1 MPPRRTKRAQANAKG
16 KQGVD
21 SEEAME
27 TIPLKQDEKAP
38 INLTGSLQTEPKSIE
53 VTAEPNNN
61 NPEGKIMTLQPRQ
74 KRSVWIIIPMQRLA
88 QP

>member
-38 INLTGSLQTEPKSIE
+38 INLTGSLQTEPKSSE

-61 NPEGKIMTLQPRQ
+61 NPERENNDLTTATKSALFG
-74 KRSVWIIIPMQRLA
+74 
-88 QP
+88 